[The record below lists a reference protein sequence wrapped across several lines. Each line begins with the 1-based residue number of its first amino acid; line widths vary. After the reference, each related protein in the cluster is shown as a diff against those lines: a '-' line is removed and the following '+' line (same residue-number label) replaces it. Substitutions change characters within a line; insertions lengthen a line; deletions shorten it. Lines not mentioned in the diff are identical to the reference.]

1 MKNELNWNMLYQI
14 SEAITKIKKIRHTKK
29 FQNKIDKMILE
40 YQNEFSERNLTIE
53 NGKFCIVIQVIKN
66 DKKPFLSEVFLN
78 DEEIKKGCFYSF
90 EQPSEQLYCYGEV
103 IKIFWE

>member
-40 YQNEFSERNLTIE
+40 YQNEFSEK
-53 NGKFCIVIQVIKN
+53 KFNNRKWQI
-66 DKKPFLSEVFLN
+66 
-78 DEEIKKGCFYSF
+78 
-90 EQPSEQLYCYGEV
+90 LYCYTSF
-103 IKIFWE
+103 KK